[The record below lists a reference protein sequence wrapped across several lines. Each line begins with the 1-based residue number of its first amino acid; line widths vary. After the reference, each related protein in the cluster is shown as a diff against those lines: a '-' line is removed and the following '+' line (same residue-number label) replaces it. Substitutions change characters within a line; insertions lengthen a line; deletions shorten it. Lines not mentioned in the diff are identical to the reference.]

1 MKKYKII
8 AIILIILV
16 IIFLVKRYT
25 DFELSDITTWAIEV
39 KDKADNYINNL
50 DIIKKLKNI
59 K

>member
-8 AIILIILV
+8 LIILIILV
-16 IIFLVKRYT
+16 IIFLVKKYT
-25 DFELSDITTWAIEV
+25 DFELSDITTWAIQV
-39 KDKADNYINNL
+39 KDKVNNYINGL